1 MMIHHGMDKGSK
13 EVLTQTH
20 TLHQT
25 SIAMDFPFVDDF
37 QGNQPWIFTA
47 M

>member
-1 MMIHHGMDKGSK
+1 MDKGSK

-20 TLHQT
+20 TFHQT

-37 QGNQPWIFTA
+37 KGINQPWISTA